1 MLEINII
8 VNTFD
13 SSAAIPD
20 GRLYW
25 WYNNMLKKDEED
37 NSSIVKNVVVTGYV
51 QMMLLI
57 AKDYK
62 KEIKIHTITEVFLP
76 KDDIDCFASHSIIIS
91 RNAEGY
97 YKIDDIKTLNVL
109 ENILWTML

>member
-20 GRLYW
+20 GLLNDWFDKLVRS
-25 WYNNMLKKDEED
+25 DEEAK
-37 NSSIVKNVVVTGYV
+37 SAIVKNVVVSGYV

-97 YKIDDIKTLNVL
+97 YNIGDIKTLNVL

>member
-20 GRLYW
+20 GLLNDW
-25 WYNNMLKKDEED
+25 FDKLVKSDEEAK
-37 NSSIVKNVVVTGYV
+37 SSIVKNVVVSGYV
-51 QMMLLI
+51 QMVLLI

-62 KEIKIHTITEVFLP
+62 KEIKIHQITELNNKGEIVGIHN
-76 KDDIDCFASHSIIIS
+76 KVNGSW
-91 RNAEGY
+91 N
-97 YKIDDIKTLNVL
+97 IKNIENIESLNVL

>member
-13 SSAAIPD
+13 SSATIPD
-20 GRLYW
+20 GLLNDW
-25 WYNNMLKKDEED
+25 FDKLVKSDEEAK
-37 NSSIVKNVVVTGYV
+37 STMVKNVVVSGYV

-62 KEIKIHTITEVFLP
+62 KEIKIHTVTEVFLP
-76 KDDIDCFASHSIIIS
+76 KDDIKCFASYTTVIN